1 MAPTGASGS
10 YAVKL
15 ASYVSGD
22 DESFGMVIDGRI
34 VDLKRRTKAPDLRA
48 LLEAG
53 ELREISRFANDPA
66 DIALDSLTL
75 LPPIPRPAH
84 IFCVGT
90 NYADHLKEVQDAG
103 VPRARTKAPPLFI
116 RYPETLV
123 AHDADLICPAISN
136 DFDFEGELAVII
148 GIAGR
153 NISAYNALSHVAGY
167 SCFNDGSIRDW
178 QFHTAQITSGKNF
191 TSTGSFGPFLLTA
204 DEIPDPGKLKLITSI
219 NGQVVQNGTT
229 ADMIF
234 GVSEIISYVS
244 TILELLPGDVIATGT
259 PSGVGFSRKPPFFL
273 RDGDRCVIEITR
285 VGKLS
290 NLVRKEERTG

>member
-1 MAPTGASGS
+1 MVPTGAQGNH
-10 YAVKL
+10 AVKL
-15 ASYVSGD
+15 ASYISGD
-22 DESFGMVIDGRI
+22 DEGFGIVIDGGI
-34 VDLKRRTKAPDLRA
+34 VDLKRRTKFPDLRA

-53 ELREISRFANDPA
+53 ELRGISRFANDPA
-66 DIALDSLTL
+66 DIALASLRL

-103 VPRARTKAPPLFI
+103 VSRTRTKAPPLFI

-153 NISAYNALSHVAGY
+153 NISAYDALSHVAGY

-178 QFHTAQITSGKNF
+178 QFHTAQVN
-191 TSTGSFGPFLLTA
+191 
-204 DEIPDPGKLKLITSI
+204 
-219 NGQVVQNGTT
+219 
-229 ADMIF
+229 
-234 GVSEIISYVS
+234 
-244 TILELLPGDVIATGT
+244 
-259 PSGVGFSRKPPFFL
+259 R
-273 RDGDRCVIEITR
+273 
-285 VGKLS
+285 
-290 NLVRKEERTG
+290 